1 MYALTYT
8 TRVMQNVNTYI
19 VLSVDCSPRHS
30 FLLQG
35 WETWQSETL
44 GQAASAPPQ
53 VWALEDWTPQ
63 MLLQQP
69 LPLLHAWERT
79 WISGQYCGS
88 LTIWIRE
95 EAVKKVEDLTDI
107 IQWCIQDL
115 RMGVLSTHKSL
126 ATAPAT
132 LHYGWYA
139 AGKGSKVGIQILLF
153 SQQNFEVHKS
163 ISMAVAAHYLF
174 NKHCRATETTVVPG
188 MGDGE
193 WGCRSWLGEG
203 GVEVHGCAL

>member
-1 MYALTYT
+1 M
-8 TRVMQNVNTYI
+8 
-19 VLSVDCSPRHS
+19 
-30 FLLQG
+30 
-35 WETWQSETL
+35 
-44 GQAASAPPQ
+44 
-53 VWALEDWTPQ
+53 
-63 MLLQQP
+63 
-69 LPLLHAWERT
+69 
-79 WISGQYCGS
+79 
-88 LTIWIRE
+88 IWIRE

-139 AGKGSKVGIQILLF
+139 AGKGSMVGIQILLF

-163 ISMAVAAHYLF
+163 ISMAVAAHYL
-174 NKHCRATETTVVPG
+174 NIVELLRQQLYQGWVMESGAAGADWE
-188 MGDGE
+188 
-193 WGCRSWLGEG
+193 RG